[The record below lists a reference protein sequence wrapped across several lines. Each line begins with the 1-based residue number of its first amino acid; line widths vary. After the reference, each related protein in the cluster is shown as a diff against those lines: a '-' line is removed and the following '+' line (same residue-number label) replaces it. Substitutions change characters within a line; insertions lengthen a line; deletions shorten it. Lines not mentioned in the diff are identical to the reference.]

1 MKVKTRFTARQI
13 AVAGLLGALT
23 VVLGF
28 APVGGFI
35 PVPTPAASATTMHI
49 PTILAGVFEGP
60 VVGGIV
66 GFIFGL
72 FSFYRAFSQANP
84 VAKMLFTDPLIA
96 FVPRILIG
104 VVAHYAYTLVVG
116 ESSRKATA
124 GAFGLTAAYTAYSSL
139 TYARDLYAKAQASG
153 SPAGFLATTFGPLAT
168 YPAFRYGLALI
179 IGGLAA
185 WGIWRVL
192 AGSKSGP
199 AAAALLGT
207 ATNTAGV
214 LGLSVMR
221 GYLTSQVAWGIAIL
235 QGVPEMLVAALLV
248 IGIHHA
254 IMRTRARS
262 RAHTPRVA

>member
-1 MKVKTRFTARQI
+1 MHRRFTTRQI

-23 VVLGF
+23 VVLGLS
-28 APVGGFI
+28 PVGGFI

-49 PTILAGVFEGP
+49 PTILAGILEGP

-84 VAKMLFTDPLIA
+84 VARMLFTDPLIA

-104 VVAHYAYTLVVG
+104 VVAYYAYTLVTG
-116 ESSRKATA
+116 ESWRKATA
-124 GAFGLTAAYTAYSSL
+124 GALGLTAAYTTYSAL
-139 TYARDLYAKAQASG
+139 GHARNLYTKAQSAG
-153 SPAGFLATTFGPLAT
+153 SPAGLPATTFGPLAA
-168 YPAFRYGLALI
+168 YPLFCYGFALI
-179 IGGLAA
+179 VGGLAA
-185 WGIWRVL
+185 YGIGKALR
-192 AGSKSGP
+192 GTKSGP
-199 AAAALLGT
+199 VAAALLGT

-235 QGVPEMLVAALLV
+235 QGIPEMLVAALLV
-248 IGIHHA
+248 VLIHRGI
-254 IMRTRARS
+254 IRS
-262 RAHTPRVA
+262 RSHMSKTA

>member
-1 MKVKTRFTARQI
+1 MKTRFTARQI

-23 VVLGF
+23 VVLGL

-49 PTILAGVFEGP
+49 PTILAGILEGP
-60 VVGGIV
+60 IVGALV

-72 FSFYRAFSQANP
+72 FSFYRGFSQANP

-104 VVAHYAYTLVVG
+104 VVAYYAYTLVVG

-124 GAFGLTAAYTAYSSL
+124 GVFGLTAAYTTYSSL
-139 TYARDLYAKAQASG
+139 SHARNLYTKAQAAG
-153 SPAGFLATTFGPLAT
+153 SPAGFLATTFGPLAA
-168 YPAFRYGLALI
+168 YPVFCYGAALI
-179 IGGLAA
+179 VGGSAA
-185 WGIWRVL
+185 YGIWRAL
-192 AGSKSGP
+192 RGEKSGP
-199 AAAALLGT
+199 VAAALLGT

-214 LGLSVMR
+214 LSLSVMR

-235 QGVPEMLVAALLV
+235 QGIPEMLVATLLV
-248 IGIHHA
+248 ILIHRA
-254 IMRTRARS
+254 IMRTRAHS
-262 RAHTPRVA
+262 RAHTPRIA